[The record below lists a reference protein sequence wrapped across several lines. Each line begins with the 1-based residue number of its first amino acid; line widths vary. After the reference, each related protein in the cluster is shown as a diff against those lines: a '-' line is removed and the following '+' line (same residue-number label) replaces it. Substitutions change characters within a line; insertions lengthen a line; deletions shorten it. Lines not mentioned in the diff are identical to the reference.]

1 MRIQILYDLRI
12 NIFRVTTYIDGSWR
26 VPKFTEWNPS
36 HHSGDMRN
44 DSLASNSPQ
53 KFVTI
58 FQNALSLLKH
68 ALQGLNIFL
77 RFFIHDCCIT
87 FHFDFWIPFWTCG
100 FVLEKESNIF
110 SVRLRPPF
118 SLLLLSF
125 PIRALRL
132 LRPTPRKERVR
143 KTRSAKEIQKPFLVR
158 RWILRMPVLQ

>member
-1 MRIQILYDLRI
+1 MFACI
-12 NIFRVTTYIDGSWR
+12 NADYVHRRLMKGAE
-26 VPKFTEWNPS
+26 FTEWNPS

-68 ALQGLNIFL
+68 ALQVLKIFL
-77 RFFIHDCCIT
+77 WFFMHDCCIT
-87 FHFDFWIPFWTCG
+87 FHFHFWTHFWTFG
-100 FVLEKESNIF
+100 SVLEKDSNIF

-118 SLLLLSF
+118 YLLRLSF
-125 PIRALRL
+125 PIQELRL

-143 KTRSAKEIQKPFLVR
+143 KTRSTKEIQKPLLVC